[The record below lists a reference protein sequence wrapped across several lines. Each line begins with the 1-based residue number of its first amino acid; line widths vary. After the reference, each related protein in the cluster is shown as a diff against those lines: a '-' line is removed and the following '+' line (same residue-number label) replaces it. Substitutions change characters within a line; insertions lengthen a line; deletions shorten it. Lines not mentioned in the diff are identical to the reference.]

1 MLQALGSPTKML
13 NTRHHNQNDIMFA
26 KYGVSVPHTLTTG
39 HHTMNDEIGLPTN
52 NDILTAPQLSFYLKP
67 IFPFH

>member
-1 MLQALGSPTKML
+1 
-13 NTRHHNQNDIMFA
+13 MFA
-26 KYGVSVPHTLTTG
+26 KYGVSVPHTLTNG

-52 NDILTAPQLSFYLKP
+52 YDILTAPQLTFYLKP

>member
-13 NTRHHNQNDIMFA
+13 NTGHHNQNDIMFA

-52 NDILTAPQLSFYLKP
+52 YDILTAPQLTFYPKP
-67 IFPFH
+67 TFPFH